1 MDRSFFP
8 VVEQQILVMCGIGG
22 EGVDQKPL
30 MIPLLPRRC
39 KKALCQIF
47 LFISIVMTISFFAQ
61 GLDAVGDMRIQH
73 TDIALRHLYALTVDY
88 LGAVSGIHIQKF
100 NHRVDM
106 LWNNG
111 KTGFLVDTKPND
123 FFKKASEIELVH
135 LPPVIDHFGDIAISG
150 AKAAVAVR
158 GDAAAPIRCTEIEMF
173 PAVDWSWYH
182 LSISISY

>member
-22 EGVDQKPL
+22 EGVDQKTVDDTVVAQTL
-30 MIPLLPRRC
+30 Q
-39 KKALCQIF
+39 KALCQIF
-47 LFISIVMTISFFAQ
+47 LFHFNRNDDIVFAQ

-106 LWNNG
+106 LWNDG
-111 KTGFLVDTKPND
+111 KTGFLIDTNRTI
-123 FFKKASEIELVH
+123 FQKASEIELVH
-135 LPPVIDHFGDIAISG
+135 LPPVIDHFGDIAIAG
-150 AKAAVAVR
+150 RKLRWLFA
-158 GDAAAPIRCTEIEMF
+158 EMPLLRF
-173 PAVDWSWYH
+173 GV
-182 LSISISY
+182 LK

>member
-1 MDRSFFP
+1 
-8 VVEQQILVMCGIGG
+8 
-22 EGVDQKPL
+22 

-39 KKALCQIF
+39 KKPVSDIPF
-47 LFISIVMTISFFAQ
+47 HFNRNDDIV
-61 GLDAVGDMRIQH
+61 LPRVDAVGDMSIQH

-106 LWNNG
+106 LWNDG
-111 KTGFLVDTKPND
+111 KTGFLIDTNRTI
-123 FFKKASEIELVH
+123 FQKASEIELVH
-135 LPPVIDHFGDIAISG
+135 LPPVIDTLGYCDSG

-158 GDAAAPIRCTEIEMF
+158 GDAAAPIRCTEIEIF

-182 LSISISY
+182 LKASISY